1 MIPTKGGVNNA
12 PLSITPEGHLVANR
26 IVGHVRQWKMKLH
39 GKIQCGDSPEHLQKV
54 VDLLNFSPTEFKQLQ
69 ELNSSAVDNGLLT
82 QDEQKSVEEYL
93 GTSAEEFNQKPPE
106 IKIVISRVFEI
117 LLKKAA

>member
-1 MIPTKGGVNNA
+1 
-12 PLSITPEGHLVANR
+12 VANR

-54 VDLLNFSPTEFKQLQ
+54 VHLLNFSPTEFKQLQ
-69 ELNSSAVDNGLLT
+69 ELNSKAVNSGLLT